1 MNDFGCKGLVWDHS
15 ASDEPGMGAWK
26 AASHLEGASRV
37 LRENVPDTLR
47 PSKSYSKRSSLI
59 NELRG
64 QSRWQAENAG
74 FDLVELTKAAVI
86 SSESF
91 INHLP
96 EGCLDLEIA
105 VSHSGEINFFFRAK
119 ADLFQVL
126 IDESGLMSFYGKIAK
141 EEIRGN
147 EVPPSNF
154 DYLKLL
160 KFVDQYK

>member
-1 MNDFGCKGLVWDHS
+1 VNDFGCKGLVWDHS

-86 SSESF
+86 SSER
-91 INHLP
+91 LP
-96 EGCLDLEIA
+96 YRTLEKSIF
-105 VSHSGEINFFFRAK
+105 SSGQRLTYF
-119 ADLFQVL
+119 
-126 IDESGLMSFYGKIAK
+126 
-141 EEIRGN
+141 
-147 EVPPSNF
+147 
-154 DYLKLL
+154 
-160 KFVDQYK
+160 KF